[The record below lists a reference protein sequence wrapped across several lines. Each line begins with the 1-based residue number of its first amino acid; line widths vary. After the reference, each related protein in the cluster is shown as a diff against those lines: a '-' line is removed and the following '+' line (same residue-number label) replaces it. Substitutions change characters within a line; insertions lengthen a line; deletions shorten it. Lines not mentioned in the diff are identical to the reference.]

1 MRMIATLDEK
11 LEAETEKQ
19 FKSEE
24 PENRL
29 AKVISGVIDTIEER
43 KPWESYDKREKKPRY
58 QTPSIYS
65 QTPVIV
71 VQEQPQG
78 KMEHS
83 YEKPSRQSFEEE
95 KPTSESD
102 KQSAQEPMNIKE
114 AATMADRIRYGK
126 FFGTLNELTADE
138 KERWHNWTRSPIN
151 KVHRALTEG
160 SYFKLKGYHAF
171 N

>member
-19 FKSEE
+19 FKSEK

-29 AKVISGVIDTIEER
+29 AKVISGVVDMIEER
-43 KPWESYDKREKKPRY
+43 KPWEAYDKRENKPRY
-58 QTPSIYS
+58 QTPTTYS
-65 QTPVIV
+65 PIPVIV
-71 VQEQPQG
+71 VQEQPHG
-78 KMEHS
+78 RMEQS
-83 YEKPSRQSFEEE
+83 YEKPSRRSFEEE

-114 AATMADRIRYGK
+114 AANMADRIRYGK

-160 SYFKLKGYHAF
+160 SYFKLKGYHTF